1 MDDLVPMSEVMKSSL
16 KALGDDVYIKYLRQ
30 SLITNWADIVGQ
42 NYAQKVKPL
51 YVEHKRLFVYSGD
64 SAWKSTLFA
73 YKSRIIK
80 RINDHF
86 ETDLIDDILFGRPSE
101 RPREDLNIAAAQPP
115 KQVDIVK
122 TVRNIELTDEEL
134 EEIEKSCA
142 CIEDDVLRETFLKTS
157 ISRAKSEKYK
167 KSQGWHDCPYC
178 GLLCPPEQK
187 ICNRCRDLEYEVF
200 EKLIIGI
207 LKEVPWVVYSEI
219 RSEIEKAMPHM
230 VTECTPEKVENL
242 RGMLVQQMA
251 QTLDKRN
258 QNRIKSLVMLFK
270 GVKPEELTD
279 NLIAKA
285 LYELRY
291 DLPAEARLS
300 LIRNVGVKNES

>member
-1 MDDLVPMSEVMKSSL
+1 MGDLAPMSEVMKNSL
-16 KALGDDVYIKYLRQ
+16 KALGDDFYIKYLRQ

-42 NYAQKVKPL
+42 NYAKKVKPL
-51 YVEHKRLFVYSGD
+51 YIEHKRLFVYSGD

-73 YKSRIIK
+73 YKSKIIK
-80 RINDHF
+80 QINDYF

-101 RPREDLNIAAAQPP
+101 RPREDLNTTAAPPP

-122 TVRNIELTDEEL
+122 AVRSIELTDEEI

-167 KSQGWHDCPYC
+167 KNQGWHDCPYC

-187 ICNRCRDLEYEVF
+187 ICNRCRDLEYDVF

-230 VTECTPEKVENL
+230 IEECTPEKVENL

-279 NLIAKA
+279 NLIAKT

-291 DLPAEARLS
+291 DLPAEGRLS
-300 LIRNVGVKNES
+300 LMRNADNRN

>member
-1 MDDLVPMSEVMKSSL
+1 MGDLAPMSEVMKNSL
-16 KALGDDVYIKYLRQ
+16 KALGDEFYIKYLRQ

-42 NYAQKVKPL
+42 NYAKKVKPL
-51 YVEHKRLFVYSGD
+51 YVEHKKLFVYSGD

-73 YKSRIIK
+73 YKSKIIK
-80 RINDHF
+80 QINDYF

-101 RPREDLNIAAAQPP
+101 RPREDLNIAVAPPP

-122 TVRNIELTDEEL
+122 TVRSIELTDEEL

-187 ICNRCRDLEYEVF
+187 ICNRCRDLEYEIF
-200 EKLIIGI
+200 EKLIIAI
-207 LKEVPWVVYSEI
+207 LKEVPWVTYSEI
-219 RSEIEKAMPHM
+219 KNEIEKAMPHM
-230 VTECTPEKVENL
+230 VAECTPEKVENL

-279 NLIAKA
+279 NLVAKT

-300 LIRNVGVKNES
+300 IIRNADNRNG